1 MTTVALHRSQ
11 SARGFTLIEILVAVL
26 VLSIGLLGLAS
37 LQANG
42 LKNNYGAYAR
52 SQAIIL
58 ANDMA
63 DRIRANPTAASSGL
77 YNDITVPAV
86 DPGCKAG
93 NCSPTQMRDHDSA
106 NWYTSLQNML
116 PAGTGTVTGDGT
128 LFTITVRWD
137 ERTGAT
143 GTGCNPTNPS
153 DLPCFITTFMP

>member
-1 MTTVALHRSQ
+1 MTTVAINRTQ
-11 SARGFTLIEILVAVL
+11 SARGFTLIEILVSVL
-26 VLSIGLLGLAS
+26 ILSIGLLGLAS

-77 YNDITVPAV
+77 YNSILTPAS

-93 NCSPTQMRDHDSA
+93 NCSPTEIRDHDSA
-106 NWYTSLQNML
+106 NWYTSLQTML
-116 PAGTGTVTGDGT
+116 PAGTGTVTGNGT

-143 GTGCNPTNPS
+143 GTGCNPQDP
-153 DLPCFITTFMP
+153 DDMPCFITTFMP